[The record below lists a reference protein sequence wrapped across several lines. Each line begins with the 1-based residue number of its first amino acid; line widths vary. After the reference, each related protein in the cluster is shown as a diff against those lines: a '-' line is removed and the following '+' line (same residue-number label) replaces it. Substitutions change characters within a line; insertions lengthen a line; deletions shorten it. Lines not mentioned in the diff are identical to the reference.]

1 MAHSHTS
8 ENPGRRMPFSMA
20 AAVLAGL
27 AVMIAAAPA
36 TEAQRRPGGSSVTID
51 YSVLQS
57 LGPAPTVPRLLL
69 PTMPR
74 PQFPMASAMT
84 RRLPAGRTVATG
96 QRIVLRPP
104 GRGKAKRVRRRS
116 PPARRA
122 IAKTKRVTPPHS
134 GKPKVLKPSPS
145 EASTRTIARM
155 RKPAAKKPIP
165 RPAIKS
171 TLIPPAAKVPTAAS
185 PAPASVSA
193 RVQPAPPPP
202 SPASRT
208 PVLAAPP
215 PSARAPAPP
224 APPASPTQTASLP
237 SGQEAFG
244 AGRSYRLE
252 FAPGSS
258 KLGADSIARLDEIA
272 AGAKADEAIRLK
284 LLAYAG
290 AAGQTASQSRRLSL
304 SRALTVRS
312 YLIDKGVGSVRFEV
326 QAKGQKLEGGPPDRV
341 DVIVTKR

>member
-1 MAHSHTS
+1 
-8 ENPGRRMPFSMA
+8 MPFSMA

-74 PQFPMASAMT
+74 PQLPMASAMT

-104 GRGKAKRVRRRS
+104 GRGKAKRVPKRS
-116 PPARRA
+116 RPARRA
-122 IAKTKRVTPPHS
+122 IAKSMRVSPPRS

-145 EASTRTIARM
+145 QASARSIARM
-155 RKPAAKKPIP
+155 QKPAAKKPIP

-193 RVQPAPPPP
+193 RVKPPPPPP
-202 SPASRT
+202 SPA
-208 PVLAAPP
+208 
-215 PSARAPAPP
+215 ARAPAPAAPPSSARAP